1 VLCYF
6 NFKTLGYVNLAGF
19 YLILMGYQVSTQVS
33 LELGNDS
40 AFRRIIFVFI
50 FLSGVNIW
58 NKFSLLTHNFVL

>member
-33 LELGNDS
+33 LELGNNS
-40 AFRRIIFVFI
+40 AFRRVIFVFI
-50 FLSGVNIW
+50 FLGVNFL
-58 NKFSLLTHNFVL
+58 NKFSLLMHNFVL